1 MPNRKC
7 SNKLNFQSV
16 KVASPGVGSIIYPQD
31 CPDGGHKNPRKER
44 QEKQGGREKS
54 RYLGEWKV
62 GKKGG
67 PPTDYVVALR
77 GTVVI
82 NCAQL

>member
-1 MPNRKC
+1 MPSRKC

-31 CPDGGHKNPRKER
+31 WPDGGHKNPRKER
-44 QEKQGGREKS
+44 QAKQGGEKS
-54 RYLGEWKV
+54 RHLREWKV

-77 GTVVI
+77 GAVVI
-82 NCAQL
+82 NWAQL